1 MPLWAGAFE
10 AGTLRSM
17 AQSHG
22 GSARMMEAALSR
34 RRIRGSSLIVQ
45 RARYAGGVAALAA
58 LYYGAAHFGYAF
70 DFSGPIAA
78 IVWLPV
84 GVGIAFLYL
93 AGVQF
98 WPGVVIGDLLVNDY
112 GTLPFGSALGQT
124 FGNLLEVLIATLLL
138 QAFARRR
145 SLNGDARGVWGI
157 LVAIA
162 AGTAISAT
170 VGSLS
175 LWLGGAV
182 STDSLA
188 RVWRTWWLG
197 DFSGA
202 LLVVPLALAW
212 FHPPDSALRSWRLGE
227 AVLVLGA
234 VAVCS
239 ELAWRTS
246 QPLTYIVFPVLI
258 WSAFR
263 LGPRGATLAVLIAAG
278 FAVWATTHFT
288 GPFDTHSLSR
298 GVLETQLFIAVA
310 SVSTQ
315 CLAAVVCERE
325 RFARRLWESRARMV
339 KAADTERR
347 RLERNLH
354 DGAQQRLSALMVRL
368 KLAAQGDGPP
378 SRATLE
384 AATDE
389 LAATI
394 DELRAL
400 AHGNHPAILTERG
413 LAAAVHDLAGR
424 CAVSTEVLAVP
435 ARRLPRSAEAT
446 AYYVIAEA
454 VANAQKHARPTAIQV
469 LARSSGGVLRVE
481 VRDDG
486 DGGAV
491 ENPESGI
498 EGLRDRVEALGG
510 TFDVYSPIGRG
521 TTVSARIPETAAVT

>member
-1 MPLWAGAFE
+1 
-10 AGTLRSM
+10 
-17 AQSHG
+17 
-22 GSARMMEAALSR
+22 
-34 RRIRGSSLIVQ
+34 VQ
-45 RARYAGGVAALAA
+45 RARYVGGIALLAA

-70 DFSGPIAA
+70 NFSGPIAA

-112 GTLPFGSALGQT
+112 SRLPFGSALGQT
-124 FGNLLEVLIATLLL
+124 FGNLLEVLVATLLL

-162 AGTAISAT
+162 TGTAISAT
-170 VGSLS
+170 VGSVS
-175 LWLGGAV
+175 LWAGGAV
-182 STDSLA
+182 GTDSLA

-212 FHPPDSALRSWRLGE
+212 FRPPDSALSRWRVGE
-227 AVLVLGA
+227 AALVLGA
-234 VAVCS
+234 VAACS
-239 ELAWRTS
+239 ELAWNTS
-246 QPLTYIVFPVLI
+246 QPLTYIVFPLLI
-258 WSAFR
+258 LTAFR

-298 GVLETQLFIAVA
+298 SVLETQLFIAVA

-325 RFARRLWESRARMV
+325 RFARRLWESRARLV

-354 DGAQQRLSALMVRL
+354 DGAQQRLSALLVRL
-368 KLAAQGDGPP
+368 NLSAQGDGPP
-378 SRATLE
+378 SGAILE
-384 AATDE
+384 AARVE

-394 DELRAL
+394 DELRRL
-400 AHGNHPAILTERG
+400 AHGKQPALLTERG
-413 LAAAVHDLAGR
+413 LAAAVLDLANRSG
-424 CAVSTEVLAVP
+424 VPTEVVAVP
-435 ARRLPRSAEAT
+435 ERRLPRTAEAT

-469 LARSSGGVLRVE
+469 LATSSDDVLRVE

-486 DGGAV
+486 VGGAV
-491 ENPESGI
+491 GSPESGI

-510 TFDVYSPIGRG
+510 KFDIYSPIGRG
-521 TTVSARIPETAAVT
+521 TTVAARIPATASSSNP

>member
-1 MPLWAGAFE
+1 
-10 AGTLRSM
+10 M

-22 GSARMMEAALSR
+22 SSARVIDAAFSR
-34 RRIRGSSLIVQ
+34 GRTQGTSVIVQ
-45 RARYAGGVAALAA
+45 RVRYAGGIAVLAA
-58 LYYGAAHFGYAF
+58 LYYGAAQFGFTF
-70 DFSGPIAA
+70 DFAGPIAA

-93 AGVQF
+93 AGIQF

-112 GTLPFGSALGQT
+112 SKLPFGSALGQT
-124 FGNLLEVLIATLLL
+124 FGNLLEVLVATLLL

-145 SLNGDARGVWGI
+145 SLSGDARGVWGI

-162 AGTAISAT
+162 TGTAISAT

-175 LWLGGAV
+175 LWLGNAV
-182 STDSLA
+182 DTDSLA

-212 FHPPDSALRSWRLGE
+212 FRPPDSALRGWRLGE
-227 AVLVLGA
+227 AALVLAA
-234 VAVCS
+234 VAACS
-239 ELAWRTS
+239 ELAWSTS
-246 QPLTYIVFPVLI
+246 QPLTYIVFPLLI
-258 WSAFR
+258 LTAFR
-263 LGPRGATLAVLIAAG
+263 LGPRGGTLAVLIASG
-278 FAVWATTHFT
+278 FAVWATTHYT
-288 GPFDTHSLSR
+288 GPFNTHSLSR

-325 RFARRLWESRARMV
+325 RFGRRLWESRARLV

-368 KLAAQGDGPP
+368 NLAAEEDGPP
-378 SRATLE
+378 PRAVLE
-384 AATDE
+384 AATVE

-394 DELRAL
+394 DELREL
-400 AHGNHPAILTERG
+400 AHGKHPAMLTEQG
-413 LAAAVHDLAGR
+413 LAAAILDLADRSG
-424 CAVSTEVLAVP
+424 VTTEDLAVP
-435 ARRLPRSAEAT
+435 SHRLSRTAEAT

-469 LARSSGGVLRVE
+469 AARSSGGVLRIE

-486 DGGAV
+486 VGGAIGT
-491 ENPESGI
+491 PESGI

-510 TFDVYSPIGRG
+510 TFELYSPIGRG
-521 TTVSARIPETAAVT
+521 TTVTARIPETALLS